1 MEKIIFW
8 GLTPLVI
15 VIQIMN
21 HWVYSKGKLR
31 YAYPLSML
39 AYALYIIIET
49 YVALREP
56 SQNSLLLFNLVN
68 VWGFAM
74 AAKGYRRIKADEK
87 DSNV

>member
-21 HWVYSKGKLR
+21 HWVYSKGRLK

-68 VWGFAM
+68 VWGFVM
-74 AAKGYRRIKADEK
+74 AFKGYRRIKADEK
-87 DSNV
+87 DSDV

>member
-15 VIQIMN
+15 GIQIMN
-21 HWVYSKGKLR
+21 HWMYSKGRLK

-68 VWGFAM
+68 VWGFMM
-74 AAKGYRRIKADEK
+74 AFKGYRRIKADEK
-87 DSNV
+87 DSDV

>member
-1 MEKIIFW
+1 
-8 GLTPLVI
+8 
-15 VIQIMN
+15 
-21 HWVYSKGKLR
+21 
-31 YAYPLSML
+31 ML